1 MDMDKMNIT
10 SRSVQSGCSLSAIS
24 YVGFM
29 LITANT
35 VANFVSNLNVNSD
48 NNDNNNN
55 DNNNNN
61 NNDNMNTNMNG
72 RRSFDSQRE
81 VTDFGKNTKN
91 KNSSPSLVTDSFS
104 KDNIRFILENNI
116 DTGRWMVD
124 HCITHSPTFKSQS
137 FVFCIIYLLEIHSSS
152 YMQIKYEQKYLNKNG
167 L

>member
-1 MDMDKMNIT
+1 MNIT

-35 VANFVSNLNVNSD
+35 VANFVSNLNVNTD

-81 VTDFGKNTKN
+81 VNDFGKNTKN
-91 KNSSPSLVTDSFS
+91 IKSSPSSVMVTDSFS
-104 KDNIRFILENNI
+104 KDSIRFILENNI
-116 DTGRWMVD
+116 DTGRWMED
-124 HCITHSPTFKSQS
+124 HSMTNSPTSKSQS
-137 FVFCIIYLLEIHSSS
+137 PCPCCILHPVLFRNS
-152 YMQIKYEQKYLNKNG
+152 
-167 L
+167 

>member
-1 MDMDKMNIT
+1 MNIT

-35 VANFVSNLNVNSD
+35 VANFVSNLNVNTD

-81 VTDFGKNTKN
+81 VNDFGKNTKN
-91 KNSSPSLVTDSFS
+91 IKSSPSSGIVTDSFS
-104 KDNIRFILENNI
+104 KDSIRFILENNI
-116 DTGRWMVD
+116 DTGRWMED
-124 HCITHSPTFKSQS
+124 HSMTNSPTSKSQS
-137 FVFCIIYLLEIHSSS
+137 PCPCCILHPVLFRNS
-152 YMQIKYEQKYLNKNG
+152 
-167 L
+167 

>member
-81 VTDFGKNTKN
+81 VNDFGKNTKN
-91 KNSSPSLVTDSFS
+91 IKSSPSSGIVTDSFS
-104 KDNIRFILENNI
+104 KDSIRYILENNI
-116 DTGRWMVD
+116 DTGRWME
-124 HCITHSPTFKSQS
+124 HNSQYNPQS
-137 FVFCIIYLLEIHSSS
+137 NIQVPISLSLLYFASCT
-152 YMQIKYEQKYLNKNG
+152 L
-167 L
+167 